1 MNMTNQYPAI
11 LPRESEKLS
20 ERERKMEIERTWDKT
35 EGERKIKAKT

>member
-20 ERERKMEIERTWDKT
+20 ERERNIEIEKRGEKKV
-35 EGERKIKAKT
+35 GERKIKAKT